1 VEERLYKERKLMG
14 LTNGQL
20 LEIADKL
27 DKAEATCV
35 PIPPLVES
43 YPGMDEKDAYQIQ
56 WMVAS
61 RALRA
66 QRHLVGYKIGLTS
79 LEAQKHFNVFEPDYG
94 HLFDSMSVN
103 EESEIYLSKL
113 IQPKIEGEMAFV
125 LGKDLKGPGI
135 TPSHVMRAVD
145 YVTTSFEIIDSRI
158 QNWKITAKDTIADNG
173 SSARFILSG
182 QKKRLDDLTLPH
194 LGMALYK
201 NNEVVLTGSGAAVMG
216 NPLNAIAFLANT
228 LAKHDR
234 GLLEGQVILSGSIG
248 GMVTMSDG
256 DHFSVEIQHLGRV
269 TVRCK
274 GKSNE

>member
-1 VEERLYKERKLMG
+1 MALSQSE
-14 LTNGQL
+14 L
-20 LEIADKL
+20 LQIADQL
-27 DKAEATCV
+27 DKAEATCT
-35 PIPPLVES
+35 PIAPLVES
-43 YPGMDEKDAYQIQ
+43 YPAMDERDAYQIQ

-79 LEAQKHFNVFEPDYG
+79 LEAQKHFKVFEPDYG
-94 HLFDSMSVN
+94 HLFDSMSLN
-103 EESEIYLSKL
+103 EEAEIDLNQL

-125 LGKDLKGPGI
+125 LGKDLKGPGV
-135 TPSHVMRAVD
+135 TPAHVMSAVE
-145 YVTTSFEIIDSRI
+145 YVTTSCEIIDSRI

-173 SSARFILSG
+173 SSARFVLSG
-182 QKKRLDDLTLPH
+182 MKRKLDNLSLPH

-201 NNEVVLTGSGAAVMG
+201 NSDVVVTGAGSAVMG
-216 NPLNAIAFLANT
+216 NPLNAIAFLANM

-248 GMVTMSDG
+248 GMVSMQPG
-256 DHFSVEIQHLGRV
+256 DHFSVEIQKLGRV
-269 TVRCK
+269 TVRCR